1 MRAPSSSAISTA
13 LARVPWSVMLICACS
28 LIVLP
33 VTVIPMEPSPSH
45 NPLSQAMSVSWIM
58 GKVYRL

>member
-1 MRAPSSSAISTA
+1 
-13 LARVPWSVMLICACS
+13 MLICACS